1 MIHLFLNC
9 SAASAGGGLTY
20 LQNVV
25 TQLAARNDVRATVAA
40 NPELRPQMGD
50 LPNVSWVNLG
60 SGRGAVHR
68 FWQEQTLLPKLVR
81 SSGADVLISAGNFAL
96 RKSPVPQILLSG
108 NSLYT
113 SADFARDLRSR
124 GEYRLRLENY
134 VKGLVA
140 RRSVGWAD
148 WTVAPTQ
155 AFAEDLHRWTGAPVT
170 AIHHGFDH
178 DAFFRSSDQ
187 LPQDLQQ
194 KLVSSGKGCLRL
206 LFVSHYNYYRNF
218 ETLIRAIP
226 MLRER
231 LGSRN
236 VELFLTCRLNSKE
249 NPGAYRAEPA
259 AALVRQLGVA
269 DQLVELG
276 TIPYKLLH
284 HVYRACDIYVTPA
297 YTETFAHPLVEAMAS
312 GLPVVASDLA
322 VHHEVCGKA
331 ALYFSRFSPE
341 DLANQVLRIANSS
354 ALGREM
360 KDSGEKRSRDFSW
373 SRHLDELVALASQ
386 LLNKERWQGY
396 VHRNISG

>member
-25 TQLAARNDVRATVAA
+25 AQLSARNDVRTTVAA
-40 NPELRPQMGD
+40 NSELRPQMGD
-50 LPNVSWVNLG
+50 LPNVSWANLG
-60 SGRGAVHR
+60 GGRGAVYR
-68 FWQEQTLLPKLVR
+68 FWQEQTVLPRLVR

-124 GEYRLRLENY
+124 GEYRLRLDTY
-134 VKGLVA
+134 LKGLVA
-140 RRSVGWAD
+140 RRSVRWAD
-148 WTVAPTQ
+148 CTVAPTE
-155 AFAEDLHRWTGAPVT
+155 AFAEDLRRWTGAPVT

-322 VHHEVCGKA
+322 VHREVCGEA

-341 DLANQVLRIANSS
+341 DIANQVLRIANSS

-373 SRHLDELVALASQ
+373 SQHLDELVALASQ
-386 LLNKERWQGY
+386 LLNKERW
-396 VHRNISG
+396 